1 MLRLPKVEGQ
11 GFKIDAAQLAQHS
24 KFIHKMLFEDSGK
37 LGLKKEGTVEYSII
51 VQGCTAKTFANFLGW
66 LNHQYVYNTS
76 FLI

>member
-11 GFKIDAAQLAQHS
+11 GFKVDAARLAQHS

-37 LGLKKEGTVEYSII
+37 LGLKKEGTVKYPII
-51 VQGCTAKTFANFLGW
+51 VQGCTAKTFANFLRW
-66 LNHQYVYNTS
+66 LKHQYVYNTS